1 MFQKTVLIIA
11 TVVFLVMMIFIA
23 IMLKKSL
30 DNTKFPPEI
39 SSCPDYFDA
48 VKENDSDGNKIIS
61 CHNTHRL
68 GSFPEGQG
76 GKVNFTDAKYKG
88 NKGNYEKCLWA
99 KSNGLTWDGLT
110 NQLC

>member
-48 VKENDSDGNKIIS
+48 EKNEVDGNMIIS
-61 CHNTHRL
+61 CRNKHGL
-68 GSFPEGQG
+68 GSFPEGEESEL
-76 GKVNFTDAKYKG
+76 VNFTDAKYKG

-99 KSNGLTWDGLT
+99 KSKGLTWDGLT

>member
-48 VKENDSDGNKIIS
+48 VKKNNKIS
-61 CHNTHRL
+61 CQNIHGL
-68 GSFPEGQG
+68 GTLSEGE
-76 GKVNFTDAKYKG
+76 VDFTDAKYKG

-99 KSNGLTWDGLT
+99 KSKNLTWDGIT

>member
-48 VKENDSDGNKIIS
+48 VKENDPDGNKIIS
-61 CHNTHRL
+61 CYNTHDL
-68 GSFPEGQG
+68 GVPVPPPK
-76 GKVNFTDAKYKG
+76 KVNFTDAKYNG